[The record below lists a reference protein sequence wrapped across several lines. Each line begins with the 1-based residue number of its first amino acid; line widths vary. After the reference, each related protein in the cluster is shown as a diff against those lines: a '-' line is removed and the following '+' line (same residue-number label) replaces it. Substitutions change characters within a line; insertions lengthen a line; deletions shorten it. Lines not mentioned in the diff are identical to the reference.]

1 MNKADKYNE
10 LITRLEP
17 MIEGETNAISVMA
30 NTTALLAEMMGE
42 RFFWTGFYTVA
53 GDRLELGPFQGT
65 VACYRIKHGRGV
77 CGTSWAQGKTIVV
90 PDVEEFPGHI
100 ACSSLS
106 RSEIVVPVKDAN
118 GTVQSVID
126 IDSRELNAFDDVD
139 AKYLEQVAEIVA
151 RVIY

>member
-10 LITRLEP
+10 LIARLEP

-30 NTTALLAEMMGE
+30 NTTALLAELMGE